1 MTVKAYL
8 YDKCGTCR
16 KAKQWLTAKNVS
28 FQEIPIVDA
37 PPSQEELKQ
46 MWNTSGLDLRKFF
59 NTSGQFYRELGLKEK
74 LPGMS
79 DDEMLALLA
88 SNGKLIKRPLITDGK
103 KVTVG
108 FKEEEL
114 DAAWGNR

>member
-1 MTVKAYL
+1 MALKAYL

-16 KAKQWLTAKNVS
+16 KAKQWLNSRSIA
-28 FQEIPIVDA
+28 FEEIPIVDA
-37 PPSQEELKQ
+37 PPSKEELRRIWQ
-46 MWNTSGLDLRKFF
+46 ASGLDLRKFF

-74 LPGMS
+74 LPAMS
-79 DDEMLALLA
+79 EEEMLDLLA

-103 KVTVG
+103 TVTVG

-114 DAAWGNR
+114 EAAWGGR